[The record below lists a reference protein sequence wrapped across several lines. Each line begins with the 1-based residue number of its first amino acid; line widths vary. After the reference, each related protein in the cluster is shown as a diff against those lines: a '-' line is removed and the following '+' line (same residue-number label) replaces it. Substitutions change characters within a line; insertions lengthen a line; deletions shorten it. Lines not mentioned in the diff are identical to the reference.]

1 MKLKLYVLA
10 AVLFFCTTLKAQDN
24 TIKFENIVNE
34 QFGTLLESLL
44 TNGKIDEA
52 NAKTYLETVFGYNR
66 SVTGFYERQISHKKY
81 KV

>member
-1 MKLKLYVLA
+1 MYDS
-10 AVLFFCTTLKAQDN
+10 KAQDN

-66 SVTGFYERQISHKKY
+66 SVTGFTTADLSTKIQSIGGVKFIYG
-81 KV
+81 